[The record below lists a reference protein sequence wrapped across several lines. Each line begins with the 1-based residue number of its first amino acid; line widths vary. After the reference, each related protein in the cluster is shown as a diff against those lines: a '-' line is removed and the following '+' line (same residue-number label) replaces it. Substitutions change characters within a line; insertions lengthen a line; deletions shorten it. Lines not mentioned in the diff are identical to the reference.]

1 MATASE
7 RLVVLVTP
15 KQKSA
20 VTRLAKAEGLAVGDY
35 IRRQVLDSD
44 DVLGALMKEL
54 AASTARARTQLDST
68 LDRIEQSDKQRGM
81 LEAKAR
87 QDALEA
93 FRAEFDPDRFAELL
107 ATKDAA

>member
-1 MATASE
+1 MATATE

-15 KQKSA
+15 KQKSV
-20 VTRLAKAEGLAVGDY
+20 VTERAKAEGLAVGDY
-35 IRRQVLDSD
+35 IRRQVLDGD
-44 DVLGALMKEL
+44 DVLGALMQEL

-68 LDRIEQSDKQRGM
+68 LNRIEQSDKQRGA

-93 FRAEFDPDRFAELL
+93 FRAELDPDRFASLL
-107 ATKDAA
+107 AIENAA